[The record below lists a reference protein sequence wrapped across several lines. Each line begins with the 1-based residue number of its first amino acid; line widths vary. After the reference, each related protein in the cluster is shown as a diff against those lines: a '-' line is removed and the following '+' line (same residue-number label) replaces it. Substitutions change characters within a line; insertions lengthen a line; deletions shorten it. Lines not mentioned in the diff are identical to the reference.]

1 MKTVKQI
8 DLTLKNEPGALS
20 RVSDLLG
27 DNKINIIAF
36 YVTTNEDV
44 GTIQFVANDPEKA
57 INVLK
62 TAGYTIEERNV
73 IACEVPHHP
82 GGLNAVLRLLK
93 DSNINV
99 DYIYPCIGTGDIT
112 VLIVAVGPVKEA
124 LKILDE
130 NWMKV
135 LGTELYHI

>member
-20 RVSDLLG
+20 VVSDLLG
-27 DNKINIIAF
+27 ENRINIIAL
-36 YVTTNEDV
+36 YVTTDDDI
-44 GTIQFVANDPEKA
+44 GHIHFVSNDPAKA
-57 INVLK
+57 VNVLK
-62 TAGYTIEERNV
+62 TAGYNIEERDV

-112 VLIVAVGPVKEA
+112 VLIMGIPSIKEA
-124 LKILDE
+124 LRVLND
-130 NWMKV
+130 NWMRI
-135 LGTELYHI
+135 LGTELYYI